1 MPNTE
6 SDKRERI
13 LHAAIGVLREEGL
26 ARFSQPRVAARAGL
40 RQSHLTYY
48 FPSRVD
54 LLHAVADLAV
64 AQRVAALQV
73 IGTVTSIEQKIA
85 VLAGVLAD
93 PEQTR
98 VLIALTESADRDP
111 GVRAAF
117 AALGRELLPTTTE
130 LLTSAGVTPTRETLA
145 LIQSAGTGIS
155 VMLSAAAPPDA
166 EAQAGRMLTTLLT
179 SLRLSQTS
187 TRNALLEANA

>member
-6 SDKRERI
+6 TDKRERI
-13 LHAAIGVLREEGL
+13 LQAAICVLREEGL

-54 LLHAVADLAV
+54 LIHAVADLA
-64 AQRVAALQV
+64 AIQRIAALRT
-73 IGTVTSIEQKIA
+73 IGTVATIEQKIA

-98 VLIALTESADRDP
+98 VLVALTQSADRDP
-111 GVRAAF
+111 GVRDSF
-117 AALGRELLPTTTE
+117 AALGREVLPITTE
-130 LLTSAGVTPTRETLA
+130 LLTSAGITPTREILA
-145 LIQSAGTGIS
+145 LLQSAGTGIS

-166 EAQAGRMLTTLLT
+166 EAQAERILTTLLT
-179 SLRLSQTS
+179 SLRLSQAPFHRTPM
-187 TRNALLEANA
+187 EIH